1 VTTGSKRSEVGE
13 VLPILGGDAPHA
25 LSEERCP
32 DEESVARAALWFTM
46 CRKQATISRVY
57 VNKVEDG
64 RRSDPTVGMVHSLAE
79 ALGVPVSAL
88 LE

>member
-1 VTTGSKRSEVGE
+1 VTTGSKRSDEVGE

-46 CRKQATISRVY
+46 CPKQAKISRVY

-64 RRSDPTVGMVHSLAE
+64 RSDPTVGMVHSLPK